1 MRSQQPDNTRTEG
14 SGPKFSIVTVVRD
27 DCTGLTHTWD
37 SIALQ
42 SFREFEWIV
51 VDGASTDGTT
61 AWLSELKDER
71 VTWRSEPD
79 DGIYD
84 AMNKGTAM
92 CTGDVVLYLNAGD
105 ALAASSVLADVAE
118 SWTLS
123 RWPWAYGLGRV
134 ISPDGRLLAVWTNVP
149 FRRKMLELG
158 YRSMLH
164 QACYFGRDL
173 LRTIGPYLVDFG
185 VTADQELCY
194 RAALQAEP
202 QAIPE
207 VVADFASGGASWQ
220 RRPDAFVWAARRFR
234 SIHGTRV
241 LNSRVADLLVTVILA
256 ADRWLRFLVSR
267 RLAGRSSGE

>member
-1 MRSQQPDNTRTEG
+1 MRSQQPENPRRAS

-27 DCTGLTHTWD
+27 DCAGLQHTWE

-51 VDGASTDGTT
+51 VDGASSDGTT
-61 AWLSELKDER
+61 DWLGGLEDGR
-71 VTWRSEPD
+71 VIWRSEPD

-105 ALAASSVLADVAE
+105 ALAGSSVLDLVAQ
-118 SWTLS
+118 SWTLNE
-123 RWPWAYGLGRV
+123 WAWAYGLGRV
-134 ISPDGRLLAVWTNVP
+134 MSPDGRLLAVWANVP
-149 FRRKMLELG
+149 FRRKLLELG

-164 QACYFGRDL
+164 QACYFSRDL
-173 LRTIGPYLVDFG
+173 LRIVGPYRVDFG
-185 VTADQELCY
+185 LTADQELCY

-202 QAIPE
+202 HAIPE
-207 VVADFASGGASWQ
+207 VVANFASGGASWQ

-234 SIHGTRV
+234 GMHGRRV
-241 LNSRVADLLVTVILA
+241 LNSPAVDVLVTVFLA
-256 ADRWLRFLVSR
+256 GERWLRFLVSR
-267 RLAGRSSGE
+267 RLAGQSPDS